1 MKMKLR
7 FLSAA
12 LCVVVVTAAAW
23 VAGRGGDE
31 RRAGG
36 WVEVAPGV
44 LRSPGLPAGY
54 ALVSGGRAL
63 LIDAPHGPARLEA
76 HGVTAV
82 DAVLLTHHHRDTAAA
97 AGAFLAKRVPVR
109 APRDSAP
116 WLTPEGVAKYWRE
129 SLPLRNSRTAYLVLP
144 EGLAG
149 VDCSLADGGAIE
161 WRGWSVRVVAAPGHS
176 PDHVAFAARKGKDG
190 PLLLFCGDALASAGK
205 IWSPYTTDWDHWTWA
220 GLKPAYES
228 LRKLRGL
235 RPDVLLPAH
244 GDVIARDADGALAR
258 TAAAVEEVA
267 FLKSFE
273 RYTKE
278 RLKNPPS
285 YAFLAREQAESNGSK
300 PWSRLSEHLFLTGNT
315 YVLVSKDD
323 RAFLVIDPW
332 DPHSARQIP
341 ELKADQ
347 RLGPLEVVLCSHAHF
362 DHYDGVYT
370 ILEREKPQFW
380 ALDRVAVPLADP
392 NLLRAPFLDP
402 RPVKIHRRARDGEVL
417 AWREYRLRFRHL
429 PGQTVFT
436 SGIETEIDGKKCF
449 FTADNFFHQDQFSGT
464 GGWMGLNRSWPLPY
478 AESAQKVLDA
488 RPDWVLCEHGGAMEF
503 NAEDFRRRVRW
514 GRECA
519 KAADAVCASGRHRHD
534 WGPHAV
540 HVEPVLQKARPGA
553 TLKGALVVGNALGRP
568 RKLTVTLEGRGLVPD
583 RAWEVEVPAGGEAR
597 REVAVRLG
605 EQAAA
610 GRHVF
615 ALRVR
620 ESDVTDGA
628 DAFLAVDV
636 GR

>member
-1 MKMKLR
+1 MIRRCLV
-7 FLSAA
+7 A
-12 LCVVVVTAAAW
+12 LVGVGVVTAAAW
-23 VAGRGGDE
+23 VAGQGGGT
-31 RRAGG
+31 RRPGG
-36 WVEVAPGV
+36 WTEVAPGV

-54 ALVSGGRAL
+54 ALVSGERAL
-63 LIDAPHGPARLEA
+63 LIDAPHGPDGLAA
-76 HGVTAV
+76 HGVKTI

-109 APRDSAP
+109 APRASAA
-116 WLTPEGVAKYWRE
+116 WLTPEGVAKYWKE
-129 SLPLRNSRTAYLVLP
+129 SLPLRNSRTAYLVLS
-144 EGLAG
+144 EGLTG
-149 VDCSLADGGAIE
+149 VDCSLADGGALE
-161 WRGWSVRVVAAPGHS
+161 WRGWSVRVVATPGHS
-176 PDHVAFAARKGKDG
+176 PDHVAYAVRKGKDG

-235 RPDVLLPAH
+235 KPDVLLPAH

-273 RYTKE
+273 RFTKE
-278 RLKNPPS
+278 RLKSPPS

-323 RAFLVIDPW
+323 RAFLVVDPW

-341 ELKADQ
+341 KLKADQ

-362 DHYDGVYT
+362 DHYDGIYT
-370 ILEREKPQFW
+370 IQEREKPQFW
-380 ALDRVAVPLADP
+380 TLDRVAVPLESP
-392 NLLRAPFLDP
+392 YLLRAPFLDP
-402 RPVKIHRRARDGEVL
+402 RPVKIDRRACDGETL
-417 AWREYRLRFRHL
+417 TWREYRLRFRHL
-429 PGQTVFT
+429 PGQTEFT
-436 SGIETEIDGKKCF
+436 TGIETEIDGKRCF
-449 FTADNFFHQDQFSGT
+449 FTADNFFHQDQFSGS

-514 GRECA
+514 GQECA
-519 KAADAVCASGRHRHD
+519 KAADAVCPSGHHRQD
-534 WGPHAV
+534 WGPHRV

-553 TLKGALVVGNALGRP
+553 TLKGALVVGNALGRK
-568 RKLTVTLEGRGLVPD
+568 RSLTVTLEGRGLVPD
-583 RAWEVEVPAGGEAR
+583 RTWEVEVPAGGEVR
-597 REVAVRLG
+597 REVALRLS
-605 EQAAA
+605 EQVAA

-615 ALRVR
+615 ALRVT
-620 ESDVTDGA
+620 EGDAADGG